1 LGLNHISRSLPDP
14 LHLAPQPCTNS
25 QAAWPFGP
33 TQPAGPSITYHT
45 PLPLTGGPRR
55 SAPFRW
61 FLFPFL
67 ALSRADA
74 VGQGRRRE
82 RRRQPWA
89 PPPAALAPRDGG
101 HVPPEPHPS
110 RSLPCPETLAL
121 PYKYRFPASSPKN
134 PPPPMGIPPCPPQE
148 GEEEG
153 EKEKSEE
160 RRTGKPHWGSPT
172 PSRRWTNWSPPVLQ
186 ARPPDGGRPC
196 VDRGAGA
203 VQAADDRP
211 FTEPNP
217 LLPLHRAVRLPQPE
231 PR

>member
-1 LGLNHISRSLPDP
+1 
-14 LHLAPQPCTNS
+14 
-25 QAAWPFGP
+25 
-33 TQPAGPSITYHT
+33 
-45 PLPLTGGPRR
+45 
-55 SAPFRW
+55 
-61 FLFPFL
+61 
-67 ALSRADA
+67 
-74 VGQGRRRE
+74 
-82 RRRQPWA
+82 
-89 PPPAALAPRDGG
+89 
-101 HVPPEPHPS
+101 VPPEPHPS

-211 FTEPNP
+211 FTGPNP